1 MSAAPTAGTVR
12 AVPVAS
18 PVERDRGET
27 WRAVGTD
34 AKLLLVGIPILIW
47 TLLPIY
53 HMVLFA
59 ISPKQ
64 EAFSGQLWPA
74 HPTLRNFEV
83 VFGQK
88 HYFLSHFWLQ
98 LWNSLF
104 IAVATG
110 LLTLI
115 VATFAAFAISRLKV
129 KGGRTVMNLALFT
142 YFIPAAFLA
151 VPMYRTMG
159 LYGLLNSHAAL
170 ILAMVTIASPYAIW
184 VLKQASDKLP
194 VELDEAAVM
203 DGASPLQLFRLVY
216 LPLMMPSI
224 VAIGIYALLLA
235 WNEYLYAFLLLSRDT
250 DITLPVALGN
260 FLAAD
265 DSPWELLMT
274 TGLIYS
280 LPPAAI
286 YYTFKRYMVGGL
298 TAGAVKS

>member
-1 MSAAPTAGTVR
+1 MRAPSLR
-12 AVPVAS
+12 AVTT
-18 PVERDRGET
+18 E
-27 WRAVGTD
+27 
-34 AKLLLVGIPILIW
+34 AKLLLVGIPVVIW

-53 HMVLFA
+53 HLFLFA

-64 EAFSGQLWPA
+64 EAFAGKLWPDN
-74 HPTLRNFEV
+74 PTLRNFEI

-98 LWNSLF
+98 LWNSLL
-104 IAVATG
+104 IAVASGVITLLIATG
-110 LLTLI
+110 
-115 VATFAAFAISRLKV
+115 AAFAISRLKV
-129 KGGRTVMNLALFT
+129 RGGRAVMNLALFT

-151 VPMYRTMG
+151 VPMYKTMG
-159 LYGLLNSHAAL
+159 VYGLLNSQWAL
-170 ILAMVTIASPYAIW
+170 IWAMVTIASPYAIW

-203 DGASPLQLFRLVY
+203 DGATPMQLFRLVY
-216 LPLMMPSI
+216 LPLMMPSL
-224 VAIGIYALLLA
+224 VAVGTYALLLA
-235 WNEYLYAFLLLSRDT
+235 WNEYLYAFLLLSRET

-274 TGLIYS
+274 TGLIYA

-286 YYTFKRYMVGGL
+286 YFVFKRYMVAGL